1 MKAASLWSR
10 GVFGVWAA
18 AGLVAFG
25 AIGCG
30 DNKPAAPAANG
41 VFRQGPVQ
49 PAPTV
54 VRPLPDM
61 VAAVEEEPASLLVAA
76 PPSGYVI
83 DARVLVITAD
93 GSETELPAIQQTLDY
108 LGTPYDVLNASQT
121 TLTAST
127 LASGTHGKYNAI
139 LLTTGNL
146 ALSNGNSAFTS
157 AEFQTLATYEG
168 TFQVRRVS
176 LYTFPD
182 SSYGY
187 SGSTA
192 LDTSSTP
199 LPTQC
204 TSAGAAALRYVNCGS
219 GVSISGAYAYR
230 ATASDSTTVPLLMD
244 SSGLILA
251 ATRAYG
257 DGREAMSLNF
267 SQSPSLVHT
276 LQLFASVISWATRGV
291 FFGDRHAY
299 IGIQIDDLFI
309 PDTIYN
315 SSSTF
320 RMSDSDLQAAFDYQN
335 AKRSQTV
342 TGGFKYNWAFNAVG
356 ASSSDALTAKATQIG
371 SGFNWISH
379 TWDHTTLDP
388 LSYSQVLSELTQ
400 NTGAATQFGLK
411 PYSVMNLVPPSYS
424 GLTSSNPMQAMFDS
438 GIRYVVCDSSV
449 PGDDNPTPNAGIY
462 NQLQPQILMV
472 PRRPTNLFFDVSTP
486 DEWMAEY
493 NDLYRSYWGRDLSY
507 SEILDAESDV
517 LVQYL
522 LKGENDPWMFHQP
535 DLRIYSSGQSLLGDL
550 LDQTLG
556 KYTNL
561 VSVPLVGPTMEVLG
575 QRVANRMQYNA
586 SGVSGTIDPN
596 ANNITIH
603 VANAATVPVT
613 GACGGT
619 TELYAGQPLSSV
631 SLNAGASAT
640 LPLSSGA
647 CGGSGGSGGTGGST
661 GGTGGST
668 GGTGGSTGGTGG
680 STGGTGGTG
689 GSTGGSTGSTIPIA
703 CTTLTVVAGSIGAG
717 QTAANLATAQL
728 TGTTDVW
735 DDYVELSPASQIVCN
750 YNLPSGVSASSVTAL
765 ALDVNYRGQAK
776 TFQTWTFEVLD
787 PSTGSWTLLGDN
799 TFATGWVW
807 TTHTFAVPMPA
818 SHYFS
823 SGTLQIRYGTTSNA
837 DASDVDQLLIRATI
851 GGGGGTGGSGGST
864 GGTGGS
870 TGGTGGS
877 TGGTG
882 GSTGGT
888 GGSTGG
894 TGGSTGGTGGTGTS
908 FTLPCASLSVATGSI
923 GDGQT
928 ASALT
933 TAELTGTTDVWTDY
947 VELSPSSSIICNYNL
962 PSSIAPGTVSSLA
975 LQVNYRGQQK
985 TFQTWTFEVRDTT
998 TGNWTSL
1005 GDNGFAAEWVWT
1017 KTSFSLPAPLTR
1029 FFSSGTLQIRYGT
1042 TSNVD
1047 ASDIDQLVI
1056 TGTH

>member
-1 MKAASLWSR
+1 MRVASVWSSR
-10 GVFGVWAA
+10 LFGVWAA
-18 AGLVAFG
+18 AGLGAF
-25 AIGCG
+25 AAVGCG
-30 DNKPAAPAANG
+30 DNKPPPSSNG

-54 VRPLPDM
+54 AVPLPDM

-76 PPSGYVI
+76 PPAGYVI
-83 DARVLVITAD
+83 DARVLVISAD
-93 GSETELPAIQQTLDY
+93 GTDTQLAAVQQTLDY

-139 LLTTGNL
+139 VLTSGNL

-157 AEFQTLATYEG
+157 AEFQTLSNYEG

-187 SGSTA
+187 SGSTSM
-192 LDTSSTP
+192 DTTSTP

-204 TSAGAAALRYVNCGS
+204 TSAGSAALAYVNCS
-219 GVSISGAYAYR
+219 NGVTISGAFAYR
-230 ATASDSTTVPLLMD
+230 ATALDSATVPLLVD
-244 SSGLILA
+244 SSGRILA

-267 SQSPSLVHT
+267 SQSPSLFHT
-276 LQLFASVISWATRGV
+276 LQLFASVVSWATRGV

-299 IGIQIDDLFI
+299 IGVQIDDLFL
-309 PDTIYN
+309 PDDIYTGG
-315 SSSTF
+315 TF
-320 RMSDSDLQAAFDYQN
+320 RMTGSELQAALTYQN

-342 TGGFKYNWAFNAVG
+342 TGGFKYNWAFNASG
-356 ASSSDALTAKATQIG
+356 ASSSDSLTMAATQIG
-371 SGFNWISH
+371 SGFNYINH
-379 TWDHTTLDP
+379 TWDHATLDT

-400 NTGAATQFGLK
+400 NTAASNQYGLK
-411 PYSVMNLVPPSYS
+411 PYSVLNLVPPSYS
-424 GLTSSNPMQAMFDS
+424 GLTSSNAMQAMLDS

-462 NQLQPQILMV
+462 NSLQPQILMV
-472 PRRPTNLFFDVSTP
+472 PRRPTNLFYNVSTP
-486 DEWMAEY
+486 DQWVAEY
-493 NDLYRSYWGRDLSY
+493 NDIYRSFWGRDLSY
-507 SEILDAESDV
+507 SEILDHESDV
-517 LVQYL
+517 LSQYL
-522 LKGENDPWMFHQP
+522 LKAENDPWMFHQP
-535 DLRIYSSGQSLLGDL
+535 DLHIYSAGASLLSDL
-550 LDQTLG
+550 LDQTFS
-556 KYTNL
+556 KYTSR
-561 VSVPLVGPTMEVLG
+561 VTVPLVGPTMEVLA
-575 QRVANRMQYNA
+575 QRVADRMRYNA

-631 SLNAGASAT
+631 ALNAGASAT

-647 CGGSGGSGGTGGST
+647 CGGSGGSGGSGGTGGST

-680 STGGTGGTG
+680 GG
-689 GSTGGSTGSTIPIA
+689 GSTIAIA
-703 CTTLTVVAGSIGAG
+703 CSTLSVVAGQIGDG
-717 QTAANLATAQL
+717 QSASALATAEL

-735 DDYVELSPASQIVCN
+735 DDYVELSPASRIVCN
-750 YNLPSGVSASSVTAL
+750 YTLPSGVSASSVTAL
-765 ALDVNYRGQAK
+765 ALDVNYRGPSK
-776 TFQTWTFEVLD
+776 NTMTWTFEVLD
-787 PSTGSWTLLGDN
+787 PTTGSWTSLGDN

-807 TTHTFAVPMPA
+807 TKHTFAVPMPA
-818 SHYFS
+818 SRYFS

-837 DASDVDQLLIRATI
+837 DASDIDQLLIRATI
-851 GGGGGTGGSGGST
+851 GGGGGTGGTGGGGT
-864 GGTGGS
+864 GGGGTGGGGTGGGGTGGS
-870 TGGTGGS
+870 
-877 TGGTG
+877 
-882 GSTGGT
+882 
-888 GGSTGG
+888 
-894 TGGSTGGTGGTGTS
+894 GGTGGTGTA
-908 FTLPCASLSVATGSI
+908 FTLPCSSLTVATGSI

-933 TAELTGTTDVWTDY
+933 TAELTGTTDVWDDY
-947 VELSPSSSIICNYNL
+947 VELSPSSSIVCNYVL
-962 PSSIAPGTVSSLA
+962 PSSIAPGTVTSLA
-975 LQVNYRGQQK
+975 LQVNYRGQAK

-998 TGNWTSL
+998 TGNWTLL
-1005 GDNGFAAEWVWT
+1005 GDNGFASGWVWS
-1017 KTSFSLPAPLTR
+1017 KHAFSLPTPLTR